1 MYTVQTFIGGF
12 YAEFY
17 TLIEAIQYKDK
28 IAKEF
33 DFDSGYIEIYKD
45 CQQIG
50 GSGYTF

>member
-1 MYTVQTFIGGF
+1 MYTVQTFLGGC
-12 YAEFY
+12 YAEFD

-33 DFDSGYIEIYKD
+33 DFDPDCIEIYKG

-50 GSGYTF
+50 GNGYKF

>member
-12 YAEFY
+12 YAEFE
-17 TLIEAIQYKDK
+17 TLIEAVMYKDR

-33 DFDSGYIEIYKD
+33 DFDPDYIEIYKD